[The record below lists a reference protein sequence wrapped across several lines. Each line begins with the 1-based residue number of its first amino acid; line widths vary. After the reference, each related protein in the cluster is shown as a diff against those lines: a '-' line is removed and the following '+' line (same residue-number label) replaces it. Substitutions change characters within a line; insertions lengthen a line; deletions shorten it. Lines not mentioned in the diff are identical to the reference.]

1 MECNFVWNYMQDL
14 SLPAKKLL
22 ISNDNWTEWSAIL
35 SEIICKISK
44 SSECPALVVWFEITA
59 MISDQ
64 NLWIN
69 YE

>member
-1 MECNFVWNYMQDL
+1 MCF

-22 ISNDNWTEWSAIL
+22 ISNDNCTEWSAIL

-44 SSECPALVVWFEITA
+44 SSKCPALVVWFEITA

>member
-1 MECNFVWNYMQDL
+1 MCF

-22 ISNDNWTEWSAIL
+22 ISSDNWTEWSAIL

-44 SSECPALVVWFEITA
+44 SSECLALVVWFEITA

>member
-1 MECNFVWNYMQDL
+1 MCF

-35 SEIICKISK
+35 SEIIYKISK

-64 NLWIN
+64 T
-69 YE
+69 